1 MNRLTGTLLTLAL
14 SVTIGACSSTG
25 SSTGT
30 PAEVE
35 DVSAGSEATTPSSA
49 AETSA
54 LGSDS
59 GVSGGD
65 LGPRAEPGTPL
76 AQRVIYFDYDQAT
89 VLPQYRPV
97 VDAHADYLRDNQR
110 LIVTL
115 EGHTDP
121 RGSREYNIAL
131 GERRGES
138 VRRIMQ
144 LQGVEPQQLE
154 VISYGEERL
163 AREGNTESAWRE
175 DRRVVIV
182 YSGERP

>member
-1 MNRLTGTLLTLAL
+1 M
-14 SVTIGACSSTG
+14 
-25 SSTGT
+25 
-30 PAEVE
+30 
-35 DVSAGSEATTPSSA
+35 
-49 AETSA
+49 
-54 LGSDS
+54 
-59 GVSGGD
+59 
-65 LGPRAEPGTPL
+65 
-76 AQRVIYFDYDQAT
+76 IYFDYDQAS

-97 VDAHADYLRDNQR
+97 VDAHAGYLRENQR

-138 VRRIMQ
+138 VRRSMQ

-163 AREGNTESAWRE
+163 AREGDSESAWRD